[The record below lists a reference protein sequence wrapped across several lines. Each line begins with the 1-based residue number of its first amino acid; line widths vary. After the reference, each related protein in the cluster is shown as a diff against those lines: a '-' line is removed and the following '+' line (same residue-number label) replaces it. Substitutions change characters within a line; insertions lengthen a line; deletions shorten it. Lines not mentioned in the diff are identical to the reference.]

1 MGILF
6 TPCSCY
12 YQTLLLYMH
21 ALADDAGV
29 SFKINE
35 KLLCVDQLIN
45 TFNRTVR
52 DQEELLVSL
61 KQ

>member
-1 MGILF
+1 
-6 TPCSCY
+6 
-12 YQTLLLYMH
+12 MH